1 MNQDPN
7 KSIKQKLITIPILAI
22 STIAAVMALMIS
34 FIVNYEANLH
44 LMLLK
49 SSIKDQTLLTKLTT
63 SLENLTTAL
72 YSNIAIGT
80 IFIMAIFSIILIPVI
95 KKQFIRRLD
104 NVQNGI
110 FNFFDYLD
118 GKSEKLKYIKKD
130 TGAISDTINKRM
142 KSIADNMNDD
152 KEFIEDFIKTVD
164 KVKHGDYTYEIKKTP
179 NNPILKQA
187 HTGTNEMLKA
197 LKKDIGTDLN
207 KILYIIEHYAQE
219 NYTQTISNPHGKVE
233 LSINK
238 LRNVIVNMLEENRQ
252 NSIIIKERAQ
262 SVNENIS
269 TVYTNIEKK
278 LKNSFNEILTS
289 VDEITH
295 HIKSNVE
302 NASYMAS
309 FSHSVSDAAKDGQ
322 SLANQTTDAMHEI
335 KEKVESINNAILIID
350 KITMQTNILSLNAAV
365 EASSAGEYGK
375 GFAVVAQEVRNL
387 ASQTANASKDIK
399 FIVETAMQKADNGAQ
414 IATKMI
420 DGYNELVSQVSKT
433 IDLIYSITKNSN
445 NQDANIQTI
454 HQRLSALSHIIKESN
469 QALFNAK
476 ELSSQNF
483 LGAQKSLTLIEEKQF
498 T

>member
-22 STIAAVMALMIS
+22 SFVAIITSLVIFFIIMYKANQQLTLLQHTI
-34 FIVNYEANLH
+34 N
-44 LMLLK
+44 
-49 SSIKDQTLLTKLTT
+49 DQILLTKLTT
-63 SLENLTTAL
+63 SLKAIETSL
-72 YSNIAIGT
+72 YSNVAIAT
-80 IFIMAIFSIILIPVI
+80 ILIISLFSAILIPII
-95 KKQFIRRLD
+95 KKQFIRRLN

-110 FNFFDYLD
+110 FNFFDFLD
-118 GKSEKLKYIKKD
+118 GKNEKLRYIEKD

-142 KSIADNMNDD
+142 KSIADNMKDD

-164 KVKHGDYTYEIKKTP
+164 KVKHGDYTHKIKKTP

-187 HTGTNEMLKA
+187 FTGTNEMLKA
-197 LKKDIGTDLN
+197 LKENIGTDLN
-207 KILYIIEHYAQE
+207 KILYIIEHYAKE
-219 NYTQTISNPHGKVE
+219 DYTQSISNPLGKVE

-238 LRNVIVNMLEENRQ
+238 LRDVIVHMLEENRQ

-262 SVNENIS
+262 NVNENIS
-269 TVYTNIEKK
+269 TVYTNIEEK
-278 LKNSFNEILTS
+278 LKNSFDEILTS

-302 NASYMAS
+302 SASYMAS
-309 FSHSVSDAAKDGQ
+309 FSHSVNDAAKDGQ
-322 SLANQTTDAMHEI
+322 SLANQTTNAMHEI
-335 KEKVESINNAILIID
+335 KEKVESINNAIMIID

-387 ASQTANASKDIK
+387 ASQTANASEDIK
-399 FIVETAMQKADNGAQ
+399 HIVESAMKEADNGAQ

-420 DGYNELVSQVSKT
+420 DGYNKLVLQVSKT
-433 IDLIYSITKNSN
+433 IDLIYAITKNSN
-445 NQDANIQTI
+445 NQDTNIQNI

-469 QALFNAK
+469 QALFTAK
-476 ELSSQNF
+476 ELSNQNF
-483 LGAQKSLTLIEEKQF
+483 LGAQKSLSLIEKKQF
-498 T
+498 S